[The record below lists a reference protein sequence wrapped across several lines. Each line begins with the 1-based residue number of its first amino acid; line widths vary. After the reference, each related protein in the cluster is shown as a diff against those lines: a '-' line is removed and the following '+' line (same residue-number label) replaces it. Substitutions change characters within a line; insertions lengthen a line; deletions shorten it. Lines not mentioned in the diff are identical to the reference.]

1 MRVNPDELSLKDKV
15 VFINRVAKVVKGGK
29 RFNFCALV
37 VVGDGN
43 GWVGVGK
50 GKAAEV
56 PVAIS
61 KAVEQAKKHLVHVP
75 LKEGT
80 IPHEVHGLFGAE
92 HVLLK
97 PASEGTGIIAGGA
110 VRAVVELV
118 GAHNIIAK
126 TLGRG
131 NPFNTVRATLDGLS
145 QLRDPHEVMHL
156 RRTVGGEPVHSQVQV
171 G

>member
-1 MRVNPDELSLKDKV
+1 MRVNPDELNLKDKV

-43 GWVGVGK
+43 GWVGIGK

-61 KAVEQAKKHLVHVP
+61 KAVEQAKKHLVHVS
-75 LKEGT
+75 LKSGT

-97 PASEGTGIIAGGA
+97 PAVDGTGIIAGGA

-131 NPFNTVRATLDGLS
+131 NPFNTVRATLEGLC
-145 QLRDPHEVMHL
+145 QLRNPEEVLQL
-156 RRTVGGEPVHSQVQV
+156 RRAAGSGQRERAIVG
-171 G
+171 

>member
-1 MRVNPDELSLKDKV
+1 VRVNPEELSLKDKV

-37 VVGDGN
+37 VVGDGQ
-43 GWVGVGK
+43 GWVGIGK

-56 PVAIS
+56 PAAIS
-61 KAVEQAKKHLVHVP
+61 KAVEQAKKHLVHIP
-75 LKEGT
+75 LKEQT
-80 IPHEVHGLFGAE
+80 IPHVVHGLFGAE

-97 PASEGTGIIAGGA
+97 PAAPGTGIIAGGA
-110 VRAVVELV
+110 VRAVVELA
-118 GAHNIIAK
+118 GAQNIIAK

-131 NPFNTVRATLDGLS
+131 NPFNTVRATIDGLC
-145 QLRDPHEVMHL
+145 QLRDPQEVARI
-156 RRTVGGEPVHSQVQV
+156 RRSGLEQV

>member
-37 VVGDGN
+37 VVGDGL
-43 GWVGVGK
+43 GWVGIGK

-56 PVAIS
+56 PAAIS
-61 KAVEQAKKHLVHVP
+61 KAVEQAKKSLVHIP
-75 LKEGT
+75 LKAET
-80 IPHEVHGLFGAE
+80 IPHEVHGTYCGE
-92 HVLLK
+92 HVMLK
-97 PASEGTGIIAGGA
+97 PATAGTGIIAGGA
-110 VRAVVELV
+110 VRAVVELAGV
-118 GAHNIIAK
+118 HNIVAK

-131 NPFNTVRATLDGLS
+131 NPFNTVKATLDGLR
-145 QLRDPHEVMHL
+145 QLRDPE
-156 RRTVGGEPVHSQVQV
+156 TVVRIRLGGLERV